1 MGAVGISELE
11 DELRIIHA
19 DERSL
24 YAFLENMAVRGA
36 NLNAEVLEYVD
47 SLKRHGLVDD
57 RNYLNKKGLQI
68 IDLIKQTFILKP
80 I

>member
-1 MGAVGISELE
+1 VGISELE